1 MKLPISWINE
11 FVKFP
16 KNTKTEA
23 IVDNLVKLGYE
34 VEGIEIFGDVHGPL
48 VVGRVEK
55 FEILEEF
62 KKPIRYCTV
71 NVGGKT
77 NGIICGAN
85 NFQQGDLVVVALP
98 GAVLPGEF
106 KISERE
112 TYGKISQG
120 MICSAKELGFNDNHE
135 GIIVLPSDLK
145 VGTDAKELLGL
156 GETVLDIAV
165 LPDRGYAMSVRG
177 IGRELALAMNVK
189 YIDPISQKIP
199 KVKKSIKLK
208 SNIRTEKA
216 SKLALVSLKDYQS
229 NSITPMF
236 MQKRLAQSGI
246 RSISL
251 PVDITNYL
259 MLEIGQPLHAFDA
272 DKISGSV
279 QIRNA
284 KQGEILETLDHVKR
298 KLDQQDLVIADTKKV
313 LSVAGVMGGLES
325 EITDK
330 SKNLIIESAVFDKGS
345 ISRTSRN
352 LKLPSEASKR
362 FERGTDPAINEYT
375 AILAAQYLVKYG
387 KAKIIGISVA
397 KKVVKIKAINFNPIE
412 VERLIGVNI
421 DAGVISKILKSL
433 DIKIL
438 KSGKNWKLSPPSWR
452 HDLNLPADIVEEVV
466 RIWGYHKIPSRLPNT
481 HVGRGLSDSQ
491 KIKRSISVKLASMG
505 VNEVLNYP
513 FLSLSQ
519 IESLGVSNKDQR
531 HNLVRLANPLSEDAP
546 YLRTT
551 LIPGLLDALSRNISR
566 GADNISLFEQGS
578 IYFKPVSNKGS
589 AKPKLLKRPSNKEV
603 DNLNSILPSQPKMI
617 AAIFSGEKYQA
628 GWWQNSQKF
637 NWNDPV
643 EMVVKLCAEY
653 GVQVNLKNVK
663 FPPFH
668 PGRCAEITIGNLVI
682 GHAGEFN
689 PSILEK
695 NGIAGKVYGFE
706 VNVDHIVSKSQDIQ
720 APIFSAMPV
729 VKEDFAFVVSKNVT
743 AIEMIHTIE
752 SSAGDL
758 LESVRL
764 FDVYEGPNIGEGKKS
779 MAFGLRFRA
788 PDKTLNSEEI
798 AKLRSQIVSAIE
810 KQHQGSLRA

>member
-16 KNTKTEA
+16 KNTKTEV

-55 FEILEEF
+55 FEILDEF

-71 NVGGKT
+71 NVGNKT

-85 NFQQGDLVVVALP
+85 NFKQGDLVVVALP

-120 MICSAKELGFNDNHE
+120 MICSAKELGFSDNHE
-135 GIIVLPSDLK
+135 GIIVLASDLK
-145 VGTDAKELLGL
+145 VGSDAKVLLGL

-189 YIDPISQKIP
+189 YIDPITQKIP
-199 KVKKSIKLK
+199 KVKKSNKLK
-208 SNIRTEKA
+208 SNIKTEKA

-229 NSITPMF
+229 NSTTPMF
-236 MQKRLAQSGI
+236 MQSRLAQSGI

-330 SKNLIIESAVFDKGS
+330 STNLIIESAVFDKGS

-362 FERGTDPAINEYT
+362 FERGTDAAVNEYT
-375 AILAAQYLVKYG
+375 AILAAHYLVKYG
-387 KAKIIGISVA
+387 KAKILGISVA
-397 KKVVKIKAINFNPIE
+397 KKSVKTKTINFNPKE
-412 VERLIGVNI
+412 VARLIGVDI
-421 DAGVISKILKSL
+421 DSAVISKILKSL
-433 DIKIL
+433 DIKIT
-438 KSGKNWKLSPPSWR
+438 KSGKTWKLTPPTWR
-452 HDLNLPADIVEEVV
+452 HDLNLPADIVEEIV
-466 RIWGYHKIPSRLPNT
+466 RIWGYHKIPSRLPKT
-481 HVGRGLSDSQ
+481 HIGRGLSNSQ
-491 KIKRSISVKLASMG
+491 KIKRSISIKLSSMG

-513 FLSLSQ
+513 FVSINQ
-519 IESLGVSNKDQR
+519 IESLGITTKDQR
-531 HNLVRLANPLSEDAP
+531 HNLVRLANPLSEDSP

-551 LIPGLLDALSRNISR
+551 LIPGLFEALSRNISR
-566 GADNISLFEQGS
+566 GADNVSLFEQG
-578 IYFKPVSNKGS
+578 IVYQKAISNKVS
-589 AKPKLLKRPSNKEV
+589 AKPKLLKRPSTKEI
-603 DNLNSILPSQPKMI
+603 DSLNSNLPIQPKMI
-617 AAIFSGEKYQA
+617 AAVFSGEKYQS

-637 NWNDPV
+637 SWNDPI

-653 GVQVNLKNVK
+653 GIRVNLRNVK
-663 FPPFH
+663 SPPFH
-668 PGRCAEITIGNLVI
+668 PGRCAEISLGKLVI
-682 GHAGEFN
+682 GYAGEFN
-689 PSILEK
+689 PSVLEK
-695 NGIAGKVYGFE
+695 HGIAGKVFGFE
-706 VNVDHIVSKSQDIQ
+706 INIDHIVSNAQDIQ

-729 VKEDFAFVVSKNVT
+729 VKEDFAFVVSKDVT
-743 AIEMIHTIE
+743 AFEMIQTIE
-752 SSAGDL
+752 TSAGDL

-764 FDVYEGPNIGEGKKS
+764 FDVYEGPNIGDSKKS
-779 MAFGLRFRA
+779 MAFSLRFRA
-788 PDKTLNSEEI
+788 KDRTLNSEEI
-798 AKLRSQIVSAIE
+798 ATLRSQVVLAIE